1 MKLKLMQPV
10 ELTDS
15 EIDVVSGGS
24 FVGVNQRNG
33 EAEARQRVTTRNSG
47 GGSATTYSA
56 YNSAYQS
63 NYNTGSVT
71 NSGNVS

>member
-1 MKLKLMQPV
+1 MRHKLLQPI
-10 ELTDS
+10 ELTDV

-47 GGSATTYSA
+47 GGSATTSA
-56 YNSAYQS
+56 YNYASQ
-63 NYNTGSVT
+63 YNFNSGTVT